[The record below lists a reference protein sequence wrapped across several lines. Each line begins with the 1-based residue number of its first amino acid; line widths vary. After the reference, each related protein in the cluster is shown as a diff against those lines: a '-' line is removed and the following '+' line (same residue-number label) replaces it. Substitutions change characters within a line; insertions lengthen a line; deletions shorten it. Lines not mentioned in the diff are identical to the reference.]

1 MPDHGTYDAYATVH
15 ALALEQHGV
24 FTAEQA
30 RAAGVKT
37 TALVMMARR
46 GRLVRI
52 AYGLYHDPGAPTTRW
67 TSYATAVMWPQ
78 GTTGVLSHET
88 ALDLMELSDVNPTR
102 IHVTVPRKH
111 RPRRRNPPP
120 GVVLHFADLAPAD
133 VGSVEGLPVTTADRA
148 IRDCAMANMGPAL
161 IHQAIDD
168 ARRGGWLSPTDADA
182 LTGELN
188 LAGKL

>member
-1 MPDHGTYDAYATVH
+1 MPAYDAYDTIH

-46 GRLVRI
+46 DRLARM

-67 TSYATAVMWPQ
+67 TPYAAAVLWPQ

-88 ALDLMELSDVNPTR
+88 ALDLMDLSDVNPIK
-102 IHVTVPRKH
+102 IHLTVPRKY

-120 GVVLHFADLAPAD
+120 GVVLHFADLPPAD
-133 VGSVEGLPVTTADRA
+133 IGSVEGLPVTTAART
-148 IRDCAMANMGPAL
+148 IRDCAMANLGPAL
-161 IHQAIDD
+161 IRQAIDD
-168 ARRGGWLSPTDADA
+168 ARRSGWLSAVDADA
-182 LTGELN
+182 LIDELST
-188 LAGKL
+188 AGKL